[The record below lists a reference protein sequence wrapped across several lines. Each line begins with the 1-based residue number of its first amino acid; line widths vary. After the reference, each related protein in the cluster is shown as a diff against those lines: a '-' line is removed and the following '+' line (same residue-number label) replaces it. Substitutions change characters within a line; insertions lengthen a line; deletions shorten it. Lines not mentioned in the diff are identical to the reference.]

1 MLRCL
6 KDGCPW
12 KCGTRRTP
20 TCGEQ
25 IMRPAGLAL
34 ALLLTLVV
42 TLIWGVMD
50 IGEGHEGGPRSTSGT
65 SLHTRLS
72 ECHIVQGRPR
82 CGPGV
87 YVHAADVLFASG

>member
-12 KCGTRRTP
+12 KCGTRRNP
-20 TCGEQ
+20 TCGER
-25 IMRPAGLAL
+25 IMTTGLAL

-50 IGEGHEGGPRSTSGT
+50 MREGHEGGPHSTYE
-65 SLHTRLS
+65 R
-72 ECHIVQGRPR
+72 
-82 CGPGV
+82 
-87 YVHAADVLFASG
+87 ASIHGFPNVT